1 MAQWKNPIFD
11 FLSIAVLEWRT
22 QEMMNIIDTDGD
34 GMISR
39 AEWDAFQEK
48 VLKTLDSHKRGK
60 LDTKIFARRTE
71 ARITTFAT
79 GGYARGLDGT
89 ELARKIDTN
98 GDGWISHDEWMTYQ
112 GNIFDMM
119 NTSVTHK
126 DEIGHEEMFA
136 TGGRTGLKRLV
147 EQLLVDI
154 TFPCHLISGGSV
166 AAQYCSPPTVVR
178 ARLRLRQIRRLA
190 LVARLSTCLQLPP
203 LLLIFRERRF
213 GGQG

>member
-1 MAQWKNPIFD
+1 MKTLKSSAHTAVVAITLLASVVPLSAIAQDPVVSFATGGYARG
-11 FLSIAVLEWRT
+11 LRT
-22 QEMMNIIDTDGD
+22 QEMMNIIDTDND

-48 VLKTLDSHKRGK
+48 VFTTLDAHKRGK

-79 GGYARGLDGT
+79 GGYARGLDST

-112 GNIFDMM
+112 GKVFDLM

-126 DEIGHEEMFA
+126 DQIGHEEMFA
-136 TGGRTGLKRLV
+136 TGGANR
-147 EQLLVDI
+147 
-154 TFPCHLISGGSV
+154 P
-166 AAQYCSPPTVVR
+166 
-178 ARLRLRQIRRLA
+178 
-190 LVARLSTCLQLPP
+190 
-203 LLLIFRERRF
+203 
-213 GGQG
+213 

>member
-1 MAQWKNPIFD
+1 MKIFKSRAHTAIVAGSLMAALVP
-11 FLSIAVLEWRT
+11 LSAIAQDPVVSFATGGYARGLRT
-22 QEMMNIIDTDGD
+22 QEMMAVIDTDGD

-48 VLKTLDSHKRGK
+48 VFNTLDSHKRGK

-79 GGYARGLDGT
+79 GGYARGLDST

-112 GNIFDMM
+112 GKIFDLM

-126 DEIGHEEMFA
+126 GEIGHEEMFA
-136 TGGRTGLKRLV
+136 TGGANR
-147 EQLLVDI
+147 
-154 TFPCHLISGGSV
+154 P
-166 AAQYCSPPTVVR
+166 
-178 ARLRLRQIRRLA
+178 
-190 LVARLSTCLQLPP
+190 
-203 LLLIFRERRF
+203 
-213 GGQG
+213 

>member
-1 MAQWKNPIFD
+1 MKTLKSGAHTAVVAVTLLAAVVPLSAIAQDPVVSFATGGYARG
-11 FLSIAVLEWRT
+11 LRT
-22 QEMMNIIDTDGD
+22 QEMMNIIDTDND

-48 VLKTLDSHKRGK
+48 VFKTLDAHKRGK

-79 GGYARGLDGT
+79 GGYARGLDST

-112 GNIFDMM
+112 GKVFDLM

-126 DEIGHEEMFA
+126 DQIGHEEMFA
-136 TGGRTGLKRLV
+136 TGGANR
-147 EQLLVDI
+147 
-154 TFPCHLISGGSV
+154 P
-166 AAQYCSPPTVVR
+166 
-178 ARLRLRQIRRLA
+178 
-190 LVARLSTCLQLPP
+190 
-203 LLLIFRERRF
+203 
-213 GGQG
+213 

>member
-1 MAQWKNPIFD
+1 MKTLKSSGHKAAVAVTLLAAVVPLSAIAQDPVVSFATGGYARG
-11 FLSIAVLEWRT
+11 LRT
-22 QEMMNIIDTDGD
+22 QEMMNVIDTDGD

-48 VLKTLDSHKRGK
+48 VFKTLDAHKRGK

-79 GGYARGLDGT
+79 GGYARGLDST

-112 GNIFDMM
+112 GKVFDLM

-126 DEIGHEEMFA
+126 DQIGHEEMFA
-136 TGGRTGLKRLV
+136 TGGANR
-147 EQLLVDI
+147 
-154 TFPCHLISGGSV
+154 P
-166 AAQYCSPPTVVR
+166 
-178 ARLRLRQIRRLA
+178 
-190 LVARLSTCLQLPP
+190 
-203 LLLIFRERRF
+203 
-213 GGQG
+213 